1 MKRISPF
8 VALAIFAFELS
19 VRGQTPTTTQ
29 NVPIIC
35 HYDLNITLQPLES
48 SYRAE
53 ARIELVNLTMQPIA
67 QVPVLLY
74 RLVRVTK
81 AVDPNGKPLQFRQ
94 ELAAMSDEPEW
105 QVNSVL
111 VRLSTPLAPNH
122 TAEVTLY
129 YGGSIWGYREVM
141 RYVQDQIG
149 EGYALLRAETMA
161 YPIVAQASTPG
172 WISAQREPFTYR
184 VRTTVPNGWIVA
196 CGDSHRSKTVSG
208 EQTIF
213 ECDSDVPREHIEV
226 AAAKFRVIE
235 DAAAGLRIYALP
247 QDAQAAQRVLGDLK
261 RARIFFGNYFR
272 RPATGGY
279 TVIEIPQ
286 GWGSQASAGYCIQT
300 PDAFRDPAEIA
311 QLYHELAHSWNAEAQ
326 GKIQRA
332 RYFDEAFASYFAAL
346 AIRQFSGADAFTSE
360 MERLRLRFIT
370 LAKRDKR
377 YAAVPIRN
385 WGESELGDGSY
396 TKGAWSL
403 YVLNRLLG
411 DDGFRNAISDFV
423 KSYSSKPADFSL
435 FQQQLE
441 RSTDHTLN
449 RFFARWIYGSDSSE
463 ELIQGK
469 SIEDMV
475 AAAK

>member
-1 MKRISPF
+1 
-8 VALAIFAFELS
+8 
-19 VRGQTPTTTQ
+19 
-29 NVPIIC
+29 
-35 HYDLNITLQPLES
+35 
-48 SYRAE
+48 
-53 ARIELVNLTMQPIA
+53 
-67 QVPVLLY
+67 
-74 RLVRVTK
+74 
-81 AVDPNGKPLQFRQ
+81 
-94 ELAAMSDEPEW
+94 
-105 QVNSVL
+105 
-111 VRLSTPLAPNH
+111 
-122 TAEVTLY
+122 
-129 YGGSIWGYREVM
+129 
-141 RYVQDQIG
+141 
-149 EGYALLRAETMA
+149 MA

-184 VRTTVPNGWIVA
+184 IRTTVPNSWIVA

-235 DAAAGLRIYALP
+235 DAGAGLRIYALP

-279 TVIEIPQ
+279 TVIEIPE

-346 AIRQFSGADAFTSE
+346 AIRQFSGADAFASE
-360 MERLRLRFIT
+360 MERLRLRFIS

-377 YAAVPIRN
+377 YITVVVRPEPAIRRR
-385 WGESELGDGSY
+385 
-396 TKGAWSL
+396 
-403 YVLNRLLG
+403 RLPKRDQRL
-411 DDGFRNAISDFV
+411 RE
-423 KSYSSKPADFSL
+423 
-435 FQQQLE
+435 QLQYQP
-441 RSTDHTLN
+441 S
-449 RFFARWIYGSDSSE
+449 RFFLFPTAITTLDWAHAETVFRPLDLWFGQLGRIDPG
-463 ELIQGK
+463 
-469 SIEDMV
+469 
-475 AAAK
+475 